1 MSSYVHA
8 DNQGKDI
15 LILGEGATKGW
26 DDTTLTVEAKYPI
39 IFTQSGKRFVFSLD
53 YNGSN
58 SFLYFN
64 AKKCIN
70 LRKKNSKSK
79 DFALYLGNISK
90 ILQLLTWK

>member
-1 MSSYVHA
+1 MGKNVISFGAEMSSYVHV
-8 DNQGKDI
+8 DNKGKDI

-64 AKKCIN
+64 AKKYVN
-70 LRKKNSKSK
+70 LRKKTQNQEIMH
-79 DFALYLGNISK
+79 YI
-90 ILQLLTWK
+90 